1 MINMEGWEF
10 FLKIVLQQLNVTLNI
25 LVFSVT
31 LI

>member
-10 FLKIVLQQLNVTLNI
+10 FLKIVFQQLNVTLNI

>member
-10 FLKIVLQQLNVTLNI
+10 VLKIVLQHLNVTLNI